1 MKEDIAK
8 QKGGKMKIKFD
19 TPYSVVSML
28 DVNDWCAFNDEFNVK
43 YDEIDGKKRIII
55 TRYEDENK

>member
-1 MKEDIAK
+1 
-8 QKGGKMKIKFD
+8 MKIKFD

-55 TRYEDENK
+55 TRYEDEDK

>member
-1 MKEDIAK
+1 
-8 QKGGKMKIKFD
+8 MKIKFN
-19 TPYSVVSML
+19 TPYSVVKML
-28 DVNDWCAFNDEFNVK
+28 DVNDWCAFNDEFNVQ

>member
-1 MKEDIAK
+1 
-8 QKGGKMKIKFD
+8 MKIKFD

-28 DVNDWCAFNDEFNVK
+28 DVNDWCAFHDEFNVQ

-55 TRYEDENK
+55 TRNEDENK